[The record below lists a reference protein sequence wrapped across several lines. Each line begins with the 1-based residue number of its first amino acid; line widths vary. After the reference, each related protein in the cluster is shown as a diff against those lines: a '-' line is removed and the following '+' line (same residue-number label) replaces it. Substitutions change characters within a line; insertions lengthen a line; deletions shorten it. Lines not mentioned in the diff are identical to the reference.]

1 MAVPIRRRLRLAE
14 DRFVGDGRSLLQA
27 QDILGISLILNPG
40 ESVPTLR
47 SLFLEGGNE
56 GHEDAPTPDFIEG
69 GRGTEVNDSNG
80 KLYGF
85 ERHYLG
91 NGTIIYRAMVEDA
104 GREFRGELSGEFD
117 HLSGGLVP
125 ARVEPLVRAAI
136 RKSTGFR
143 T

>member
-1 MAVPIRRRLRLAE
+1 MPRRLTSSREVAE
-14 DRFVGDGRSLLQA
+14 RKSTTA
-27 QDILGISLILNPG
+27 
-40 ESVPTLR
+40 T
-47 SLFLEGGNE
+47 
-56 GHEDAPTPDFIEG
+56 A
-69 GRGTEVNDSNG
+69 

-143 T
+143 P

>member
-1 MAVPIRRRLRLAE
+1 LKGVTTGHPNARRLTSSTEVA
-14 DRFVGDGRSLLQA
+14 
-27 QDILGISLILNPG
+27 
-40 ESVPTLR
+40 
-47 SLFLEGGNE
+47 
-56 GHEDAPTPDFIEG
+56 
-69 GRGTEVNDSNG
+69 GTEVNDSNG

-85 ERHYLG
+85 EGHCLG

>member
-1 MAVPIRRRLRLAE
+1 
-14 DRFVGDGRSLLQA
+14 
-27 QDILGISLILNPG
+27 LGISLILNPG

-117 HLSGGLVP
+117 RLSGVDSSQRASNPWCARRSASRPASGRDGLRP
-125 ARVEPLVRAAI
+125 SIGRNPR
-136 RKSTGFR
+136 SP
-143 T
+143 